1 MKKFSNTYIFLYS
14 TALVAVVAV
23 VLAVVALSLKPR
35 QDANQLT
42 EKHQMILG
50 TIMERP
56 SAAEADALYAEK
68 ITEQTTEN
76 GDTYYLYDNGSIFRL
91 DGNGLWGKIWGYIA
105 FDKEFN
111 VVGAVFDH
119 ASETPGLGA
128 EIATDW
134 FSAQFPGKSIIDNGA
149 IRPIQLVKKSNRDA
163 SSRYEVDAITGGTMT
178 SNGVNEMLQLCLAE
192 KYASIIDQLRGNGAE
207 AACCEAEA
215 QPLQEAACCE
225 AEAQPLREVV
235 GEVIIADSNNR

>member
-1 MKKFSNTYIFLYS
+1 MKKFSNTYIFIYS
-14 TALVAVVAV
+14 TILVAVVAV

-35 QDANQLT
+35 QDANKLT
-42 EKHQMILG
+42 EQHQMILG
-50 TIMERP
+50 TIGEHP
-56 SAAEADALYAEK
+56 DAAQADALYAEL
-68 ITEQTTEN
+68 ITEQTTKE

-134 FSAQFPGKSIIDNGA
+134 FANQFKDNKTIIDNGE
-149 IRPIQLVKKSNRDA
+149 IRPIQLVKKANRDA
-163 SSRYEVDAITGGTMT
+163 SSRYEVDAISGGTMT
-178 SNGVNEMLQLCLAE
+178 SNGVNEMLTYCLTE
-192 KYASIIDQLRGNGAE
+192 KYADVINQLRDGAPDADVVTGATQPVE
-207 AACCEAEA
+207 ENTDCE
-215 QPLQEAACCE
+215 
-225 AEAQPLREVV
+225 
-235 GEVIIADSNNR
+235 

>member
-1 MKKFSNTYIFLYS
+1 MKKFSNTYIFIYS
-14 TALVAVVAV
+14 TILVAVVAV
-23 VLAVVALSLKPR
+23 VLAVVAMSLKPR
-35 QDANQLT
+35 QEANLLT
-42 EKHQMILG
+42 EKHQMILS
-50 TIMERP
+50 TIGDRP
-56 SAAEADALYAEK
+56 EATEADALYAER
-68 ITEQTTEN
+68 ITEQTTEA

-134 FSAQFPGKSIIDNGA
+134 FAAQFKDNKTIIDNGQ
-149 IRPIQLVKKSNRDA
+149 IRPIQLVKKANRDA

-178 SNGVNEMLQLCLAE
+178 SNGMNDMLTQCLTE
-192 KYASIIDQLRGNGAE
+192 KYADVINQLRNEAPAAE
-207 AACCEAEA
+207 SVEDAA
-215 QPLQEAACCE
+215 QPEEADANVE
-225 AEAQPLREVV
+225 A
-235 GEVIIADSNNR
+235 NN